1 MNKVIKTLHGDIA
14 GPAFMPDATYGAVKT
29 LSFGDVATSGIR
41 ELVTTTLHLE
51 QNLGSKYI
59 AEYGGLHK
67 FFNWDRPI
75 LTDSG
80 GFQVFSLIYRR
91 PNASNLITDAGCSF
105 IDHRT
110 GKHSLLTPEISQII
124 QHNLGS
130 DIRVVFDEPVVHD
143 GPLSQA
149 QNAVRRTTEWA
160 KRSKAQFLKLNGLTE
175 ADFNN
180 PEIKRPLLVAVIQ
193 GGNYFDLRRQSAE
206 ELLEIGF
213 DIYGFGGLPLHNTF
227 SWKNDAPSG
236 FYHELLDYVS
246 SLVPDDKLKYGL
258 GIGTPD
264 DLKYCA
270 GLGWDLFDTVL
281 PTRNARHGY
290 IYTRSGLG
298 DKEFENYSVL
308 HVKSERYKFD
318 DQPIDSEC
326 NCECCK
332 TASRAYLRHLIRLAE
347 PAGQRLASIHNLH
360 FYSELMKS
368 LR

>member
-1 MNKVIKTLHGDIA
+1 
-14 GPAFMPDATYGAVKT
+14 MPDATYGAVKAM
-29 LSFGDVATSGIR
+29 SFRDVAAAGIQ

-59 AEYGGLHK
+59 KKFGGLHK

-75 LTDSG
+75 ITDSG

-91 PNASNLITDAGCSF
+91 PNPLNIMTDAGCSF
-105 IDHRT
+105 IDPRN
-110 GKHSLLTPEISQII
+110 GKHVLLTPEISQII

-149 QNAVRRTTEWA
+149 QTAVNRTTEWA
-160 KRSKAQFLKLNGLTE
+160 KRSKKQFLELNDLTE

-180 PEIKRPLLVAVIQ
+180 PEVKRPLLVAVIQ
-193 GGNYFDLRRQSAE
+193 GGNNFELRRQSAE

-264 DLKYCA
+264 DLEYCA
-270 GLGWDLFDTVL
+270 NLGWDLFDTVL
-281 PTRNARHGY
+281 PTRNGRHGY
-290 IYTRSGLG
+290 LYTRTGLG
-298 DKEFENYSVL
+298 DKEFGNYSVM

-318 DQPIDSEC
+318 DQPVDSEC
-326 NCECCK
+326 TCECCQ
-332 TASRAYLRHLIRLAE
+332 TVSRAYLRHLIRIDEAS
-347 PAGQRLASIHNLH
+347 GQRLASIHNLH
-360 FYSELMKS
+360 FYSELMAK
-368 LR
+368 LRGSMA